1 MAVGNLEFIKSA
13 SGTSV
18 SSLSVTDCFS
28 ADYDVYYC
36 TLEFERSGASANQ
49 ANLLSFLNTS
59 DADSTANYD
68 VATLQLNFGAA
79 FTERRVTGYSNI
91 LWITY
96 DVDGASGMYIYNP
109 YSSSSYTFVTSQAIG
124 NNYGWKTIATHK
136 ASETVAGLKWTFNG
150 TGQYDNIKVNVY
162 GVK

>member
-1 MAVGNLEFIKSA
+1 MPVGSLEFIKSA

-36 TLEFERSGASANQ
+36 TFEFERSGINANQ
-49 ANLLSFLNTS
+49 ANLLTFLNTS
-59 DADSTANYD
+59 GTDSTADYD
-68 VATLQLNFGAA
+68 YASLQIDYGAS
-79 FTERRVTGYSNI
+79 FTERKGNHTTI

-96 DVDGASGMYIYNP
+96 DIDGASGMYIYNP
-109 YSSSSYTFVTSQAIG
+109 YSSSSYTFVNSSASGQAIG
-124 NNYGWKTIATHK
+124 GWKTIATHK
-136 ASETVAGLKWTFNG
+136 ATETVAGLKWTFNG
-150 TGQYDNIKVNVY
+150 TGQYDNITVNVY